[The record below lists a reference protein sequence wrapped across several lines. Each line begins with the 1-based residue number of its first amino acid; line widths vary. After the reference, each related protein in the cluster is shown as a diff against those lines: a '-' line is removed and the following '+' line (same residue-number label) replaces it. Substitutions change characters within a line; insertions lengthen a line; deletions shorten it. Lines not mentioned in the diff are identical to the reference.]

1 MLITTI
7 YEDFAKSAAE
17 ATSKLLKLACGV
29 GFNSFAVPNDFEIR
43 RFMVKVRYYGHN
55 SRRRQ
60 MLRAIDIAERNRKKE
75 LS

>member
-17 ATSKLLKLACGV
+17 ATSKLLDLAMGFKRYGV
-29 GFNSFAVPNDFEIR
+29 RRDFDYR
-43 RFMVKVRYYGHN
+43 RFMVNMRHCGRN

-75 LS
+75 LL